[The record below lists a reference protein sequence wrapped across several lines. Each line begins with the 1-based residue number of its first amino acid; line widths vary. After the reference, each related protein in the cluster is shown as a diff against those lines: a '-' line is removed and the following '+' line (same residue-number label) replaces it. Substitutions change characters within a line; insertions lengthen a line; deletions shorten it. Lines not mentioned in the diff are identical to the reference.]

1 MKERAIE
8 AGREVMRACIDG
20 GGSLTGEHG
29 IGVEK
34 QMYNALGLHRTG
46 HGCDEAA
53 GGGLL
58 PRCGLQPRQ
67 DLY

>member
-1 MKERAIE
+1 M
-8 AGREVMRACIDG
+8 AGGEVMRACIDCG
-20 GGSLTGEHG
+20 GALTGEYG
-29 IGVEK
+29 TGVEK
-34 QMYNALGLHRTG
+34 QMYTHWAITEQD
-46 HGCDEAA
+46 HGFDEAA